1 MADNVNYTNP
11 GTGTVIGVDS
21 CTVNA
26 VAGVGVPLGKTG
38 FGANDSWNYVTAT
51 VGLPSNVVQVGGS
64 AFALGQQLAAASL
77 PVVLT
82 AAQLSTLTPLTSVG
96 ITGSVAVTGTFFQAT
111 QPVSLASSVAVTG
124 TFWQATQPVSG
135 TFWQATQPVSIATLP
150 ALAAGSA
157 TIGNVGVAATTSG
170 GATPYHY
177 VSAGSANQD
186 AQQIK
191 SSAGQVY
198 SISASNGS
206 ASTRYL
212 KVYNV
217 AAPTSASTPI
227 GSYILPAGGGNN
239 VPLPMPLACSTAI
252 AIRITTGLADNDTG
266 AASAGDVSVNI
277 GYA

>member
-38 FGANDSWNYVTAT
+38 FGANDAWNYVTAT

-64 AFALGQQLAAASL
+64 AFALGQQLAALSL

-96 ITGSVAVTGTFFQAT
+96 ITGSVG
-111 QPVSLASSVAVTG
+111 VTG
-124 TFWQATQPVSG
+124 TFWQTTQPVSG

-150 ALAAGSA
+150 ALTAGTA
-157 TIGNVGVAATTSG
+157 TIGNVGVSATTSG

-186 AQQIK
+186 AQQVK
-191 SSAGQVY
+191 GSAGQVY

-212 KVYNV
+212 KLYNV

-252 AIRITTGLADNDTG
+252 GIRVTTGLADNDTG